1 MCVSYVY
8 NDGQCVVHS
17 VVGTPRDTVEWSGDR
32 WQMSRD
38 DWKEEFFF
46 FFAMSSRGP
55 VQVSIVGPSQEDS
68 QPLIL
73 NPLAARIRWQAPIY
87 RS

>member
-1 MCVSYVY
+1 MCVSYVH
-8 NDGQCVVHS
+8 NDGQWS
-17 VVGTPRDTVEWSGDR
+17 IMRGTPRDTVEWSGDR

-46 FFAMSSRGP
+46 FFAMGSRGP

-73 NPLAARIRWQAPIY
+73 NPLATRIRWQAPIY